1 MVNKTI
7 EAMFFSKRSHPEIV
21 HKIATIL
28 MNHYNFLTIEC
39 VKENEIYVYEDG
51 IYAEKGRMVLKKE
64 IEKICGSFV
73 RTNIVNEVIAKVE
86 RNTLIERENMVKAP
100 IEELCINNGV
110 LNLKTRVLTPHTPDK
125 VFIRKLPL
133 NYKIG
138 LESSIFTQFLE
149 ETLDEKDIKLMQE
162 WFGFCLWRKY
172 HEKKA
177 LIMIGPRD
185 TGKTVLLNTLTNFIG
200 KNNISSVDLHEMGNN
215 NFAIERMYEKYVN
228 INDEL
233 TSDDLRDVSK
243 FKKLT
248 GGSVMTAEPKFKT
261 AFSFYSFSKLV
272 YATNKMPTL
281 KGTMEDP
288 ESFYSRWI
296 IFLFDNIVAEDDKN
310 KNLVDDINT
319 PKEMSGIL
327 NWALD
332 GLDILIKNGKFSEYN
347 TWEDNEKIM
356 KSSGKSVYSFI
367 ANVVKNEFEGYVSNE
382 CLYKTYFE
390 WCSLNSKDPENK
402 NTFGKKFKP
411 SFGKRVTDGVRNGWS
426 GIKLDEVL
434 LKL

>member
-7 EAMFFSKRSHPEIV
+7 EAMFVTKRSHPEIV
-21 HKIATIL
+21 HKVANML
-28 MNHYNFLTIEC
+28 MGHYKFLTIEC
-39 VKENEIYVYEDG
+39 VKLNEIYVYEDG

-64 IEKICGSFV
+64 IENICGSYV
-73 RTNIVNEVIAKVE
+73 RTTMVNEIINKVE
-86 RNTLIERENMVKAP
+86 RSTLIEREDMVKAP
-100 IEELCINNGV
+100 IEELCINNGI
-110 LNLKTRVLTPHTPDK
+110 LNLKTREITPHTPEK

-133 NYKIG
+133 DYKLG
-138 LESSIFTQFLE
+138 SESFVFTNFLE
-149 ETLDEKDIKLMQE
+149 ESLDEKDVKICQE

-177 LIMIGPRD
+177 LITIGPRD

-200 KNNISSVDLHEMGNN
+200 KGNISSVDLHDMGNN

-261 AFSFYSFSKLV
+261 AFSFYSFAKLT

-281 KGTMEDP
+281 KGAMEDP

-296 IFLFDNIVAEDDKN
+296 IFLFNNIVAEMDKN

-319 PKEMSGIL
+319 PEEMSGIL

-332 GLDILIKNGKFSEYN
+332 GLDRLLKNGKFSEYN
-347 TWEDNEKIM
+347 TWEENEKIM

-367 ANVVKNEFEGYVSNE
+367 ANVVEKDIGGYVSNE
-382 CLYKTYFE
+382 DLYKTYLD
-390 WCSLNSKDPENK
+390 WCSLNNKDPENK

-411 SFGKRVTDGVRNGWS
+411 SFGKRITDGKRNGWS
-426 GIKLDEVL
+426 GIKLDKVL
-434 LKL
+434 LKI